1 MRALI
6 VDDDPNIIE
15 LIKGSLKWEEM
26 GISEVISSYNGLHA
40 IEMLQSEDPVV
51 VLCDIEMPLCSGIE
65 VLKYIYENDK
75 CAEFIFLTCHESFE
89 YAQRAIEY
97 NAVGYL
103 TKPFK
108 QEELYTV
115 VMKAIVKMNSRM
127 SHDEL
132 LQKDYLW
139 RRNQDIMGNSF
150 LWAVFQKT
158 LPNNMEKLQNIVNQ
172 RNIDFDVSENV
183 YLVYAGISTRK
194 VKQSNYS
201 EADLNYMLR
210 HLALE
215 LINNQ
220 FDYRSAVEYTMEPYS
235 IMLLVVKESEADK
248 EELIE
253 RCKKLISVS
262 KSYLNTETVC
272 MVGNLISY
280 EELADAKKEMD
291 SFFVQEAS
299 YSGKVLVYSEFQQSG
314 EADTIGIDNE
324 RVIKALKNKEK
335 VFFINYIRDYMEDNM
350 RSGTL
355 NSYKMNVL
363 HHDLLQIFYG
373 YLQEHDIQADK
384 LQLDATARQLNT
396 VAEYSIFDM
405 IKYVNYMYDRITYL
419 INDVQQ
425 TSTIV
430 AKAKQYILQHYA
442 EDINRNDVANSV
454 YLTPNYLSKL
464 FNKET
469 GLTIRDYINQL
480 RIDEAKKQLNTTTK
494 AISTIAMDVGFENVS
509 YFSTVFK
516 KYCGC
521 NPDTWRKS

>member
-1 MRALI
+1 MRVLI

-40 IEMLQSEDPVV
+40 IQMLQTEEPII
-51 VLCDIEMPLCSGIE
+51 VLCDIEMPLCNGVE
-65 VLKYIYENDK
+65 VLKHIYDNGK
-75 CAEFIFLTCHESFE
+75 CAEFIFLTCHVSFE
-89 YAQRAIEY
+89 YAQKAIEY
-97 NAVGYL
+97 NAIGYL

-127 SHDEL
+127 SHSEL

-158 LPNNMEKLQNIVNQ
+158 VPNNKEKLKNIINQ
-172 RNIDFDVSENV
+172 RNISFDVNEKIF
-183 YLVYAGISTRK
+183 LVYAGISTRK
-194 VKQSNYS
+194 LNLNNYS
-201 EADLNYMLR
+201 EADFYYILR

-220 FDYRSAVEYTMEPYS
+220 FDYRSAVEYTMEPYN
-235 IMLLVVKESEADK
+235 ILLLVVKASEASK

-253 RCKKLISVS
+253 RCKKLITVS
-262 KSYLNTETVC
+262 KSYLNADMVC
-272 MVGNLISY
+272 MVGNLVSC
-280 EELADAKKEMD
+280 EELADTKKEMD
-291 SFFVQEAS
+291 TFFLQEAS
-299 YSGKVLVYSEFQQSG
+299 YSGKVLIYSDLQHSHES
-314 EADTIGIDNE
+314 DSIGIDNE
-324 RVIKALKNKEK
+324 RVLKVLKNKEK

-350 RSGTL
+350 KLGTL

-373 YLQEHDIQADK
+373 YLQEHNIQADK
-384 LQLDATARQLNT
+384 LLLDGTARQLNS

-405 IKYVNYMYDRITYL
+405 IKYINYMFDRINYL
-419 INDVQQ
+419 IYEVQQ

-430 AKAKQYILQHYA
+430 AKAKQYILQHFA

-480 RIDEAKKQLNTTTK
+480 RIDEAKRQLNATSK
-494 AISTIAMDVGFENVS
+494 AISMIAMDVGFENVS

>member
-1 MRALI
+1 MRVLI

-15 LIKGSLKWEEM
+15 LIRGALKWEEM
-26 GISEVISSYNGLHA
+26 GITEVLSSYNGLHA
-40 IEMLQSEDPVV
+40 IQMLQTEEPII

-65 VLKYIYENDK
+65 VLKYIYDNGK
-75 CAEFIFLTCHESFE
+75 CADFIFLTCHESFE
-89 YAQRAIEY
+89 YAQKAIEY
-97 NAVGYL
+97 NAIGYL

-108 QEELYTV
+108 QEELYTIM
-115 VMKAIVKMNSRM
+115 MKAIVRMNSRM
-127 SHDEL
+127 SHNEL

-150 LWAVFQKT
+150 LWAIFQKT
-158 LPNNMEKLQNIVNQ
+158 VPNNKEKLKNILNKRNLDVDVN
-172 RNIDFDVSENV
+172 ENV
-183 YLVYAGISTRK
+183 YLVYAGINTRK
-194 VKQSNYS
+194 LNFNKYS
-201 EADLNYMLR
+201 EADFYYMLR
-210 HLALE
+210 HLILE

-220 FDYRSAVEYTMEPYS
+220 YDYKSAVEYTMEPYN
-235 IMLLVVKESEADK
+235 ILLLVVKESEAVK
-248 EELIE
+248 EELFE
-253 RCKKLISVS
+253 RCKKLITVS
-262 KSYLNTETVC
+262 KSYLDAEIVC
-272 MVGNLISY
+272 MVGDLISY
-280 EELADAKKEMD
+280 EELADTKKEMD
-291 SFFVQEAS
+291 SFFLQEAS
-299 YSGKVLVYSEFQQSG
+299 YSRKVIDYNDRHHCNEL
-314 EADTIGIDNE
+314 DTVGIDNE

-350 RSGTL
+350 KSGTL

-363 HHDLLQIFYG
+363 HHVLLQIFYG
-373 YLQEHDIQADK
+373 YLQEHNIQAD
-384 LQLDATARQLNT
+384 QLLLDGTARQLNS

-405 IKYVNYMYDRITYL
+405 IKYINYMYDRITYL
-419 INDVQQ
+419 INEVQQ

-430 AKAKQYILQHYA
+430 AKAKQYILQHFA

-469 GLTIRDYINQL
+469 GITIRDYINQL
-480 RIDEAKKQLNTTTK
+480 RIDEAKRQLNATSK

-521 NPDTWRKS
+521 NPDAWRKS